1 MKLSKNPRNVKPNI
15 EVTFVCLREIEMKGK
30 GRERLGE
37 KGETRSHRMET
48 RTRSTAVPRSVCKVR
63 TQDPEVKGLWNKESK
78 RCKLCSGE
86 ESIVGILSVF
96 YIQQ

>member
-63 TQDPEVKGLWNKESK
+63 TQDPENFDEEVKSLLTAW
-78 RCKLCSGE
+78 RMLCLHLL
-86 ESIVGILSVF
+86 LS
-96 YIQQ
+96 